1 MARKIITVFGIFN
14 TESSVRTAVERF
26 KTEGFR
32 SEDISCLMPT
42 AEGPSELGM
51 EKSTKSPEGA
61 ATGTA
66 TGAIIGGALGW
77 LTGIGALAIPG
88 VGPFIAA
95 GPIMA
100 ALAGLGAGATL
111 GGATG
116 ALVGLGIPEFEAKRY
131 ESLVKQGKILVS
143 IFCEN
148 SEAAE
153 RAKFLMKACN
163 AEGVSSSTDAV
174 TDDRED
180 RRDVMPPTIPS
191 SATERRIDTPTNT
204 NYF

>member
-1 MARKIITVFGIFN
+1 MARKIITVFGIFD
-14 TESSVRTAVERF
+14 TESSVRSAIERF
-26 KTEGFR
+26 KSEGFR
-32 SEDISCLMPT
+32 SEDISCLMPK
-42 AEGPSELGM
+42 AEGPNELGM

-61 ATGTA
+61 AAGTA
-66 TGAIIGGALGW
+66 TGAIIGGTLGW

-100 ALAGLGAGATL
+100 LLAGLGAGAAV
-111 GGATG
+111 GGITG
-116 ALVGLGIPEFEAKRY
+116 ALAGLGIPEFEAKRY

-143 IFCEN
+143 VFCDN

-163 AEGVSSSTDAV
+163 AEGISTSTEVV
-174 TDDRED
+174 TED
-180 RRDVMPPTIPS
+180 RRDVMPPPSIPTS
-191 SATERRIDTPTNT
+191 VTDKRIDTST